1 MHADAT
7 QPWQLQAGELV
18 AAYAQRRLSPVEAL
32 ASVLARLDAV
42 NQAINAVIARDDE
55 AALAA
60 AHASTERWQRGAP
73 LSPLDGVPISAK
85 DNIPQQGLPC
95 RWGSRLF
102 ADHHPARDESPV
114 ALLRAAG
121 AVLFGKTNVPEFTLQ
136 GYTDN
141 ALFGPTLNP
150 WNLALTPGGSS
161 GGAVAAVAAGI
172 GPLALATDG
181 GGSIRRPCA
190 YTGLVGFKP
199 GWGVVPRHDGLP
211 EMLPGLE
218 VIGPIA
224 RSLDDVVRILR
235 VIAPEMTHAFDTLP
249 APRPLRIA
257 HWRRIGA
264 SPVDAGIAQRIDEAA
279 ARLRT
284 MGHRVDVTEAPT
296 EVEDFN
302 RRAWPVLSSTGL
314 AAVLEPQRGRES
326 LLTPAMA
333 SMLFAGRA
341 WRATD
346 LFDAQALQRALVA
359 AMRHVF
365 ASHDFILTP
374 ACAAMPWPAAE
385 SHPASINGQAVDA
398 RGHAVF
404 TAFANGA
411 GLPALTLPAGA
422 ADPLPIGLQLLG
434 PRGSDARLCAL
445 GQSFLQHQD
454 QPWRW
459 PALAQPSRNESLPA

>member
-1 MHADAT
+1 M
-7 QPWQLQAGELV
+7 LAGELV
-18 AAYAQRRLSPVEAL
+18 EAYAQRRLSPVEAL
-32 ASVLARLDAV
+32 HSVWARLDAV
-42 NQAINAVIARDDE
+42 NPTVNAVIARDDE
-55 AALAA
+55 GALDAAR
-60 AHASTERWQRGAP
+60 ASAERWQRGAP
-73 LSPLDGVPISAK
+73 LSPLDGVAISVK
-85 DNIPQQGLPC
+85 DNIAQHGLPC
-95 RWGSRLF
+95 RWGSRLV

-114 ALLRAAG
+114 ARLRAAG

-150 WNLALTPGGSS
+150 WDTALTPGGSS

-190 YTGLVGFKP
+190 YTGLVGLKP
-199 GWGVVPRHDGLP
+199 GWGVVPREDGLP

-218 VIGPIA
+218 VIGPIG

-235 VIAPEMTHAFDTLP
+235 VIAPHMPHPFDTLP
-249 APRPLRIA
+249 PPRPMRIA

-264 SPVDAGIAQRIDEAA
+264 SPVDAAIAQRIDAA
-279 ARLRT
+279 AGRLRDL
-284 MGHRVDVTEAPT
+284 GHRVEVSEAPA
-296 EVEDFN
+296 EVEDYN

-314 AAVLEPQRGRES
+314 AAVLEPMRGRES

-333 SMLFAGRA
+333 SLLLAGRA

-346 LFDAQALQRALVA
+346 LFEAQALQRALVQ
-359 AMRHVF
+359 AMDHVF
-365 ASHDFILTP
+365 AHHDFILSP
-374 ACAAMPWPAAE
+374 ACAAMPWPADE
-385 SHPASINGQAVDA
+385 SHPAVIDGQRVDV

-411 GLPALTLPAGA
+411 GLPALALPAGKA
-422 ADPLPIGLQLLG
+422 GTLPIGLQLIG

-445 GQSFLQHQD
+445 GHTFLQHQD
-454 QPWRW
+454 QPWHW
-459 PALAQPSRNESLPA
+459 PSLPLSVRHESLPA

>member
-1 MHADAT
+1 MSEHVKE
-7 QPWQLQAGELV
+7 PWQLLAGDLV
-18 AAYAQRRLSPVEAL
+18 AGYADGSLSPVQAL
-32 ASVLARLDAV
+32 ASVLARLHAV
-42 NQAINAVIARDDE
+42 NPALNAVIARDD
-55 AALAA
+55 AA
-60 AHASTERWQRGAP
+60 AHAAAQASAERWQRGTP
-73 LSPLDGVPISAK
+73 LSPLDGVPISVK
-85 DNIPQQGLPC
+85 DNIPQRGLPC

-102 ADHHPARDESPV
+102 AEHRPARDESPV
-114 ALLRAAG
+114 ARLRAAG

-141 ALFGPTLNP
+141 ALFGVTRNP
-150 WNLALTPGGSS
+150 WDLARTPGGSS

-199 GWGVVPRHDGLP
+199 GRGVVPRADGLP

-224 RSLDDVVRILR
+224 RSLDDLVRILQ
-235 VIAPEMTHAFDTLP
+235 VIAPAMPHALP
-249 APRPLRIA
+249 AVQRPLRIA

-264 SPVDAGIAQRIDEAA
+264 SAVDARIAQRVDAA
-279 ARLRT
+279 AERLRA
-284 MGHRVDVTEAPT
+284 MGHRVDVTEAPA

-314 AAVLEPQRGRES
+314 AAVLEPLRGREAQ
-326 LLTPAMA
+326 LTPALG
-333 SMLFAGRA
+333 SMLLAGRA

-346 LFDAQALQRALVA
+346 LFEAQAVQRTLSE
-359 AMRHVF
+359 AMDRVF
-365 ASHDFILTP
+365 AGHDVVLTP
-374 ACAAMPWPAAE
+374 ACAAMPWAADQ
-385 SHPASINGQAVDA
+385 SHPTEIDGQAVDA

-411 GLPALTLPAGA
+411 GLPALALPAGQ
-422 ADPLPIGLQLLG
+422 ADGLPIGLQLLG
-434 PRGSDARLCAL
+434 PRSSDALLCAL
-445 GQSFLQHQD
+445 GQSFLQHQGL
-454 QPWRW
+454 PWRW
-459 PALAQPSRNESLPA
+459 PVLPQMESLPA